1 MSAAHSAAKPEH
13 NHLSPEAQA
22 TALWTYV
29 QGRTSRFTLEAAI
42 DLIAHLKPRQD
53 EAPKALAKRLRKAL
67 QAQGIAFKHTHAL
80 HAASHLCG
88 YDSWHTNEEAGV
100 PRLRFSTLDM
110 DAVREMEF
118 SSWAELADELC
129 AWTNRLLAR
138 GQLPLSV
145 LTLNFTGD
153 VINLST
159 PVPPAEGS
167 KQQRSQA
174 WPLGTISSIVN
185 DPHWLDDAVDAFEK
199 LRRLIEEGSK
209 AVLDGYAVLRFCAT
223 SRDERWHPMAVTV
236 SDVTNSELV
245 LMREDNEDDP
255 RSGYEIARGDELTCW
270 HQLELSLRDD
280 GTDEMP
286 EVRVIIPDEGVGAWF
301 VNGIRYVWAL
311 ETLKPQTYIPGRINR
326 GLGIPDCNHL
336 LRRYKLAKRIHGKS
350 FKHREQTKHV
360 DYLGGPPESYRVDLH
375 FLLQRLKEAGLTWES
390 YIEKFGAE
398 PLIMQNVLPVGFVFQ
413 LLQNLQ
419 IENPNKIFAK
429 PNLSEMARVDDDT
442 LLRALM
448 PRVESVRYV
457 MPQDVDEDTANAL
470 RSAVDEFSSCLS
482 MQKLVAAGGLQ
493 MESELPYLVYAS
505 EAGQFCATV
514 EELGLVMYV
523 AAVPHL
529 HSIKELV
536 PDMAELPDMWP
547 WALGNAL
554 FLRFE
559 RQGSMQ

>member
-1 MSAAHSAAKPEH
+1 MSAAHSAVAPEH

-22 TALWTYV
+22 AALWTYV

-42 DLIAHLKPRQD
+42 DLIAHLKLRQG

-80 HAASHLCG
+80 HAASRLCG

-100 PRLRFSTLDM
+100 PRLRFSTLDT
-110 DAVREMEF
+110 DAVRETEF
-118 SSWAELADELC
+118 SSWAELAGELC

-145 LTLNFTGD
+145 LTLSFTGD

-159 PVPPAEGS
+159 PVPSAEGA

-199 LRRLIEEGSK
+199 LRRLIEEGGK

-223 SRDERWHPMAVTV
+223 SRDENWQQMAVTV
-236 SDVTNSELV
+236 SDAPNSELV

-270 HQLELSLRDD
+270 HQLELSLRDER
-280 GTDEMP
+280 TDAMP
-286 EVRVIIPDEGVGAWF
+286 DVQVTIPNEGVGAWY

-311 ETLKPQTYIPGRINR
+311 ETLKPQAYVPGRVNR

-350 FKHREQTKHV
+350 FKHKEQSKHV
-360 DYLGGPPESYRVDLH
+360 DYLSGPPENYRVDLH
-375 FLLQRLKEAGLTWES
+375 FMLHRLKEAGLTWDG
-390 YIEKFGAE
+390 YIEKFGVE
-398 PLIMQNVLPVGFVFQ
+398 PLTMQDVLPVGFVFQ
-413 LLQNLQ
+413 LLQNLH
-419 IENPNKIFAK
+419 IENPNKIFAR
-429 PNLSEMARVDDDT
+429 PNFSEMARVDDDT
-442 LLRALM
+442 LMRALM
-448 PRVESVRYV
+448 PRVETVRFV
-457 MPQDVDEDTANAL
+457 MPLDVDEHTATTL
-470 RSAVDEFSSCLS
+470 RGAVDDFNSGLRL
-482 MQKLVAAGGLQ
+482 QKLVAAGGLE
-493 MESELPYLVYAS
+493 METELPHLVYAS
-505 EAGQFCATV
+505 EAEQLCGTV
-514 EELGLVMYV
+514 DELGFVMYV
-523 AAVPHL
+523 AVVPHL
-529 HSIKELV
+529 HSIKGLV
-536 PDMAELPDMWP
+536 PDMPELPDMWP

-559 RQGSMQ
+559 RQGGAQ

>member
-13 NHLSPEAQA
+13 NYLSPEAQA

-29 QGRTSRFTLEAAI
+29 QGRTSSFTLEAAI
-42 DLIAHLKPRQD
+42 DLIEQLRPRRG

-80 HAASHLCG
+80 HAASRLCG

-100 PRLRFSTLDM
+100 PRLRFSTLDT
-110 DAVREMEF
+110 DAVHEMEF

-159 PVPPAEGS
+159 PVPPADGS

-185 DPHWLDDAVDAFEK
+185 DPHWLDDAVGAFEK
-199 LRRLIEEGSK
+199 LRRLIEEGGK
-209 AVLDGYAVLRFCAT
+209 AVLDGYAVLRFSAT
-223 SRDERWHPMAVTV
+223 SRDESWHPMAVTV

-280 GTDEMP
+280 RTDAMP
-286 EVRVIIPDEGVGAWF
+286 DVQVTIPDEGVGAWF

-311 ETLKPQTYIPGRINR
+311 ETLKPQAYIPGRVNR
-326 GLGIPDCNHL
+326 GLGISDCNHL
-336 LRRYKLAKRIHGKS
+336 LRRYKLAKRIHGKT
-350 FKHREQTKHV
+350 FKHKDQSKHV
-360 DYLGGPPESYRVDLH
+360 DYLSGPPENYRVDLH
-375 FLLQRLKEAGLTWES
+375 FMLHRLKEAGLTWDS
-390 YIEKFGAE
+390 YIEKFGME
-398 PLIMQNVLPVGFVFQ
+398 PLTMQDVLPVGFVFQ
-413 LLQNLQ
+413 LLQNLH
-419 IENPNKIFAK
+419 IENPNKIFAR
-429 PNLSEMARVDDDT
+429 PNFSEMARVDDDA
-442 LLRALM
+442 LMRALM
-448 PRVESVRYV
+448 PRVETVRFV
-457 MPQDVDEDTANAL
+457 MPLDVDEDTATTL
-470 RSAVDEFSSCLS
+470 RSAVDDFNAGLRL
-482 MQKLVAAGGLQ
+482 QKLVAAGGLE
-493 MESELPYLVYAS
+493 METELPHLVYAS
-505 EAGQFCATV
+505 EAEQLCGTV
-514 EELGLVMYV
+514 DELGFVMYV
-523 AAVPHL
+523 AVVPHL
-529 HSIKELV
+529 HSIKGLV
-536 PDMAELPDMWP
+536 PDMPELPNMWP

-559 RQGSMQ
+559 RQGGAQ